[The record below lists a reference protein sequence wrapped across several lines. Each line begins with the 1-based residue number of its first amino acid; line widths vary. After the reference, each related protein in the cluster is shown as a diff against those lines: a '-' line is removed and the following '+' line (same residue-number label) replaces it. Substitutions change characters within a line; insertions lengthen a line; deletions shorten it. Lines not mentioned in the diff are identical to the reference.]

1 MTDLLRKDSFKW
13 SERAEQAFNA
23 LKEAM
28 TIPPVLGMLD
38 FTKTFIIEC
47 DALCEGIRA
56 VLMQAG

>member
-1 MTDLLRKDSFKW
+1 LTDLLRKDSFKW
-13 SERAEQAFNA
+13 SERVEQAFNA